1 MLFCRYG
8 GTGINKL
15 NWEQINNEFGDSAGV
30 FLLLVDLLLSIPA
43 HSVECER
50 GFSLLK
56 IIKTDW
62 RNRLVDD
69 AVTDLIRITLDAAE
83 IKEFNPDPAIHLW
96 QQAVVRGRGRR
107 PNQKIWKKTKARRHK
122 PSASATDSDLES
134 DSMSLSDSEMLDSD
148 DEIELVVDEPQQLLN
163 SGSSESEQSDF
174 NGF

>member
-83 IKEFNPDPAIHLW
+83 IKEINTF
-96 QQAVVRGRGRR
+96 V
-107 PNQKIWKKTKARRHK
+107 
-122 PSASATDSDLES
+122 ATS
-134 DSMSLSDSEMLDSD
+134 
-148 DEIELVVDEPQQLLN
+148 
-163 SGSSESEQSDF
+163 SGS
-174 NGF
+174 

>member
-1 MLFCRYG
+1 MWLLFCRYG

-69 AVTDLIRITLDAAE
+69 AVTDLICITLDAAE

-96 QQAVVRGRGRR
+96 QQAVVRSRR
-107 PNQKIWKKTKARRHK
+107 PNHENLKENQKLQLQLT
-122 PSASATDSDLES
+122 ATWNLIQCHCQTLKRLIQ
-134 DSMSLSDSEMLDSD
+134 MMK
-148 DEIELVVDEPQQLLN
+148 
-163 SGSSESEQSDF
+163 
-174 NGF
+174 